1 MKKSLILFSLI
12 FAGAAS
18 SFAQQQV
25 TNSSFDTWGNYGP
38 LAPQIEDPT
47 GWVSFNV
54 LNAYTQT
61 PISVTKASPSHTGAF
76 AAKIRTVVV
85 TPSQPNVPDT
95 VGVLVTGVIILQ
107 PLPPTI
113 KYGTSFTYRP
123 GSMSFYATYAPMP
136 GDTGFA
142 WVLITRKNPNTQMR
156 DTIGSGFLPINATAN
171 YTQFNVPIT
180 YVGAWAMPDS
190 AIVYFSSSK
199 LVHPKDSS
207 VLVVDDVSFGVP
219 NTIEESAVYAKAPA
233 FPNPANNVVNI
244 NTDKNAASINVYD
257 VTGRMVGTF
266 GAENKKTTQIST
278 SAFDQGIYIYRV
290 LDKSNTLLYTGKF
303 SVGK

>member
-1 MKKSLILFSLI
+1 
-12 FAGAAS
+12 
-18 SFAQQQV
+18 
-25 TNSSFDTWGNYGP
+25 
-38 LAPQIEDPT
+38 
-47 GWVSFNV
+47 
-54 LNAYTQT
+54 
-61 PISVTKASPSHTGAF
+61 
-76 AAKIRTVVV
+76 
-85 TPSQPNVPDT
+85 
-95 VGVLVTGVIILQ
+95 
-107 PLPPTI
+107 
-113 KYGTSFTYRP
+113 
-123 GSMSFYATYAPMP
+123 
-136 GDTGFA
+136 
-142 WVLITRKNPNTQMR
+142 
-156 DTIGSGFLPINATAN
+156 
-171 YTQFNVPIT
+171 
-180 YVGAWAMPDS
+180 MPDS